1 MGVVEAVQ
9 QMTVKVGVEE
19 LDTAVV
25 AD

>member
-9 QMTVKVGVEE
+9 QTTVKVGVEE